1 MLGRTIVSRET
12 EIRSQVSW
20 SFAMYGMFRRVFGK
34 PFLTAS
40 FCLLVPVA
48 MPMQAQKIT
57 TDKTTVEMKIETT
70 FQ

>member
-1 MLGRTIVSRET
+1 
-12 EIRSQVSW
+12 
-20 SFAMYGMFRRVFGK
+20 MYGMFRKVFGK